1 MKLKSEYGNIVK
13 VTDDPTK
20 QKRLIEQGYT
30 PLQED
35 KQEDKPVKKQASKK
49 Q

>member
-13 VTDDPTK
+13 VTDDPAK

-35 KQEDKPVKKQASKK
+35 KPVKKQASKK